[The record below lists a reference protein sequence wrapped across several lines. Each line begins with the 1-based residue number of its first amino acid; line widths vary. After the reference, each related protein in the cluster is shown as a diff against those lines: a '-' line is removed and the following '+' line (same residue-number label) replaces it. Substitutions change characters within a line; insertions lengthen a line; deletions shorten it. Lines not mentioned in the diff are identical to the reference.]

1 MKNRYL
7 TIMVLVAMLAA
18 TLPVMPTR
26 ALGNTMLSQ
35 LFRNDTASGWTIF
48 GDAKLTSNSEDPSGQ
63 GWLRLTPAINSK
75 AGSAIYD
82 TAFSSSKG
90 LNITFDYAIWG
101 GNGADGFTVYLI
113 DGSTATPTVGAP
125 GAALGYAGFKY
136 FSDEIEGVTNGYLG
150 IGFDVYGNFMNSDLL
165 NGGSPG
171 TTPGITVRGPGNRL
185 DAGSFPFLTNYPT
198 TNLATGS
205 RTYVK
210 TVTILLSPPPVNVG
224 DPNQT
229 LTVILDG
236 TTVINNFA
244 ISNEQY
250 PMPETFKIG
259 FSASTGGQNNY
270 HEIRDLAVSG
280 MNTTALDLTNDYTP
294 TSPTFTLTASI
305 TCNDRLSP
313 YGPIQP
319 TGTVTFFDGE
329 TELGTATLS
338 GTPTA
343 VATLTLPVLTVGL
356 HSLTAQ
362 YSGDQDC
369 SSSSLLRYLTVT
381 EPEDPPTP
389 TPTPNDPGVKKPAEP
404 KLPKTG
410 FRPGII
416 TTLPEQPKQAAY
428 QTYGDLTLEIPSLKS
443 KMPIVGVPKADN
455 TWDVAF
461 LGRSAGYLNGTA
473 FPTWV
478 GNSVIT
484 AHVWDANNQPGPF
497 ANIKSLKYGDV
508 VKINAFGSV
517 YTYEV
522 RESRLIWPTQ
532 SSVALAHKEDHSWIT
547 LLTCEDY
554 SALWDTYSFRRMVRA
569 VLVSVE

>member
-1 MKNRYL
+1 MKIFSRL
-7 TIMVLVAMLAA
+7 FLVVALLSVAA
-18 TLPVMPTR
+18 GMALPAMPTS
-26 ALGNTMLSQ
+26 ALGNSMLQ
-35 LFRNDTASGWTIF
+35 ELFRKDTASGWTIS
-48 GDAKLTSNSEDPSGQ
+48 GDAKLTSNSEDASGQ
-63 GWLRLTPAINSK
+63 GWLRLTPAENGK
-75 AGSAIYD
+75 AGSAIYN

-113 DGSTATPTVGAP
+113 DGTTATPTVGAP

-136 FSDEIEGVTNGYLG
+136 DVDEVPGVTNGYLG

-165 NGGSPG
+165 NGGASG
-171 TTPGITVRGPGNRL
+171 TTPGITVRGPGNLL
-185 DAGSFPFLTNYPT
+185 DAGSFPFLTNYAT
-198 TNLATGS
+198 YSIETGS
-205 RTYVK
+205 RTNVK
-210 TVTILLSPPPVNVG
+210 TVSILLTPPPVNPG

-236 TTVINNFA
+236 NTVINNFA

-250 PMPETFKIG
+250 PMPATFKIG
-259 FSASTGGQNNY
+259 FSASTGGLNNY

-280 MNTTALDLTNDYTP
+280 INTTTLDFTNDFNP
-294 TSPTFTLTASI
+294 ASPTITLTASI
-305 TCNDRLSP
+305 ACNDRLSP

-329 TELGTATLS
+329 TELGTATIT
-338 GTPTA
+338 GNPTA
-343 VATLTLPVLTVGL
+343 VGTLTLPMLTLGL
-356 HSLTAQ
+356 HSLTAL

-369 SSSSLLRYLTVT
+369 ASTNLFRYLTVT
-381 EPEDPPTP
+381 EPEIPV
-389 TPTPNDPGVKKPAEP
+389 VKKPAEP
-404 KLPKTG
+404 QLPKTG
-410 FRPGII
+410 FAPGIV
-416 TTLPEQPKQAAY
+416 TTLPKQPKQAAY
-428 QTYGDLTLEIPSLKS
+428 QAYGDLTLEIPTLKA
-443 KMPIVGVPKADN
+443 KMPIVGVPKTDN
-455 TWDVAF
+455 SWDVAY

-497 ANIKSLKYGDV
+497 ANLKGLKYGDV

-522 RESRLIWPTQ
+522 RESRLIWPSQ
-532 SSVALAHKEDHSWIT
+532 SNVALAHKEDHSWIT